1 MKKIFL
7 VIQREYLT
15 RVRKKSFWI
24 LTLLVPILIA
34 LLYAIPIYFS
44 VNSIETSKILVVDET
59 GLYSHFASNDE
70 VVYEYSQDTTKESLE
85 NEIAKMRGGD
95 ADIDAIV
102 YIQRPLSGVVP
113 TEAFLYYA
121 KDMPNASAKNDV
133 DNQMQRMLRNDIL
146 LDVYNIP
153 KDAYDEL
160 TNTSVK
166 LHAKDIETGKSD
178 FVEIK
183 MIISIFLG
191 LLIYMVIFIFG
202 SQVMRGVSE
211 EKTNRIVEVMIS
223 SLKPFQLMMGK
234 VVGVAL
240 IGLTQFAL
248 WIILSAGALTAIS
261 ASNADMFEQAKM
273 EQVQQ
278 VASKGEAATAQS
290 MTEIPEQSGTA
301 ELLQGLMSINFGT
314 IAVMFLIFFV
324 LGYFTYATLFAAI
337 GAMTDSETD
346 SNQFVLPVTAPLI
359 LVMVLSPT
367 IMSSPGSSLAVWL
380 SIIPFTSPVAMMMR
394 LPFGVPVTEMIISLV
409 LLFVTFIICTWV
421 AAKIYRTGILLYG
434 KKITYK
440 EVWKWL
446 KFKN

>member
-15 RVRKKSFWI
+15 RVRKKSFWV

-44 VNSIETSKILVVDET
+44 MNAIETSKIVVVDET
-59 GLYSHFASNDE
+59 GLYSRFSDNDD
-70 VVYEYSQDTTKESLE
+70 VVYEYSKDTTGEALE
-85 NEIAKMRGGD
+85 NELSRMRKD
-95 ADIDAIV
+95 DDIDAIV
-102 YIQRPLSGVVP
+102 YIQRPISGVVP
-113 TEAFLYYA
+113 TEAFMYYA
-121 KDMPNASAKNDV
+121 EDMPPASAKNDV

-153 KDAYDEL
+153 KEAYDEL
-160 TNTSVK
+160 TNTSVS
-166 LHAKDIETGKSD
+166 LHTKDIETGKSD

-248 WIILSAGALTAIS
+248 WIILSAGAMTAIS
-261 ASNADMFEQAKM
+261 ASNAEMFEQAKV

-278 VASKGEAATAQS
+278 IASKGEAATSQAMQ
-290 MTEIPEQSGTA
+290 EVAEQSETS

-324 LGYFTYATLFAAI
+324 LGYFMYATLFAAV
-337 GAMTDSETD
+337 GALTDAESD
-346 SNQFVLPVTAPLI
+346 SNQFVLPITAPLI

-394 LPFGVPVTEMIISLV
+394 LPYGVPIPEMALSVALLV
-409 LLFVTFIICTWV
+409 ITFLLCTWV

-440 EVWKWL
+440 EIWKWL